1 MAKFYQGL
9 KSEIKDGM
17 LYINNQPETL
27 NEMIEQATQVDN

>member
-17 LYINNQPETL
+17 LYINNQPEIL
-27 NEMIEQATQVDN
+27 NKIIKQAT